1 MSSALQTLATPAK
14 VEESAI
20 RNPPPSIPR
29 WEPLDTELWLGNIE
43 LYNSRLEGY
52 EAIVA
57 LEVIEHLEPNL
68 LSRFGVV
75 TMGTYRPKL
84 LLVSTPVS
92 LSVPERSVVCC
103 DGAPGPRTASAGCH
117 TDHQPRGL
125 HRASRISSLVARAQ
139 LDHAVA
145 LAGLTPLSTGWPL
158 LARSVPG
165 AAILSHFGHSR

>member
-1 MSSALQTLATPAK
+1 MISAMQTLAVPPQHEDNEISNA
-14 VEESAI
+14 
-20 RNPPPSIPR
+20 PPSAPR

-92 LSVPERSVVCC
+92 ANFFPLEWGCIWASSDCKCPTGDLDSPRV
-103 DGAPGPRTASAGCH
+103 ARTASYP
-117 TDHQPRGL
+117 T
-125 HRASRISSLVARAQ
+125 
-139 LDHAVA
+139 AVA
-145 LAGLTPLSTGWPL
+145 HLKL
-158 LARSVPG
+158 
-165 AAILSHFGHSR
+165 HD

>member
-1 MSSALQTLATPAK
+1 LSTLAAPAK
-14 VEESAI
+14 AEESLV
-20 RNPPPSIPR
+20 RNPLPSIPR

-92 LSVPERSVVCC
+92 PLVPERAC
-103 DGAPGPRTASAGCH
+103 
-117 TDHQPRGL
+117 
-125 HRASRISSLVARAQ
+125 RAR
-139 LDHAVA
+139 
-145 LAGLTPLSTGWPL
+145 P
-158 LARSVPG
+158 
-165 AAILSHFGHSR
+165 

>member
-1 MSSALQTLATPAK
+1 MTSALSTLAAPAK
-14 VEESAI
+14 AEESLV
-20 RNPPPSIPR
+20 RNPLPSIPR

-92 LSVPERSVVCC
+92 PPVPERAC
-103 DGAPGPRTASAGCH
+103 
-117 TDHQPRGL
+117 
-125 HRASRISSLVARAQ
+125 RAR
-139 LDHAVA
+139 
-145 LAGLTPLSTGWPL
+145 P
-158 LARSVPG
+158 
-165 AAILSHFGHSR
+165 